1 MSETSEAKGAASRS
15 RRRQPVSA
23 RNRQY
28 MIAPAGL
35 GVTRQ
40 TLVDRLNKF
49 ENIEILRT
57 YAERENICPP
67 IAVVRASDQPAAV
80 LRRSVAGLRRSVA
93 GAFVIEPDHSLR
105 AASFVGALPQT
116 PMLSATTAF
125 GPGFKLPNVPADC
138 RSERPGA

>member
-1 MSETSEAKGAASRS
+1 MSETSDAKGSASRS

-28 MIAPAGL
+28 MIAPTGL
-35 GVTRQ
+35 GLTRQ

-67 IAVVRASDQPAAV
+67 IAVVRASDQTAAV
-80 LRRSVAGLRRSVA
+80 LRRSVA

-116 PMLSATTAF
+116 AF
-125 GPGFKLPNVPADC
+125 GPGLTVTIQASSTSGGSIRPA
-138 RSERPGA
+138 

>member
-1 MSETSEAKGAASRS
+1 MSETSDARGSASRS

-28 MIAPAGL
+28 MIAPAGVGL
-35 GVTRQ
+35 TRQ

-67 IAVVRASDQPAAV
+67 IAVVRASDEAAAV
-80 LRRSVAGLRRSVA
+80 LRRSAA
-93 GAFVIEPDHSLR
+93 GAFVIEPDRTLR
-105 AASFVGALPQT
+105 AASFVGALPQ
-116 PMLSATTAF
+116 
-125 GPGFKLPNVPADC
+125 ADRKSTRLNSSHVKISYAVFC
-138 RSERPGA
+138 LKKKK

>member
-1 MSETSEAKGAASRS
+1 MSETSDARGSASRS

-35 GVTRQ
+35 GATRQ

-67 IAVVRASDQPAAV
+67 IAVVRASDGAAAV
-80 LRRSVAGLRRSVA
+80 LRRSVA
-93 GAFVIEPDHSLR
+93 GAFVIEPDHTLR
-105 AASFVGALPQT
+105 A
-116 PMLSATTAF
+116 
-125 GPGFKLPNVPADC
+125 
-138 RSERPGA
+138 RSEEHTSELQSPMYLVCRLLLEKKKILLKKK

>member
-1 MSETSEAKGAASRS
+1 MSETSDARGSASRS

-67 IAVVRASDQPAAV
+67 IAVVRAPEDRKSTRLNSSHVSISYAV
-80 LRRSVAGLRRSVA
+80 FWSRNKTE
-93 GAFVIEPDHSLR
+93 I
-105 AASFVGALPQT
+105 
-116 PMLSATTAF
+116 SA
-125 GPGFKLPNVPADC
+125 C
-138 RSERPGA
+138 

>member
-1 MSETSEAKGAASRS
+1 MSETSDARGSASRS

-67 IAVVRASDQPAAV
+67 IAVVRAPDAAAAV
-80 LRRSVAGLRRSVA
+80 LRRSAAAAVVFEPVACITSPWNHCRCPRRWIGAAARCGSINSPLNVA
-93 GAFVIEPDHSLR
+93 
-105 AASFVGALPQT
+105 AAEA
-116 PMLSATTAF
+116 
-125 GPGFKLPNVPADC
+125 
-138 RSERPGA
+138 RSR